1 MSFLSLIVDCNPCNW
16 GAFLEQKND
25 TEVFQHILSAI
36 ISFCNTHLVSSI
48 NNRLLLLAGGVKNHK
63 KKLFSSTNCTD
74 LGNAIHKIQA
84 SIRNILLELANDSEN
99 VSSFSN
105 YAAAISLSICG
116 KIFFYLIIIIFF
128 YIKIN

>member
-16 GAFLEQKND
+16 GAFLEHENT
-25 TEVFQHILSAI
+25 TETFQHVLSAI

-63 KKLFSSTNCTD
+63 KLFSSTNCTD
-74 LGNAIHKIQA
+74 MGNAIHKIQT
-84 SIRNILLELANDSEN
+84 SLRNILSQVANDSEN
-99 VSSFSN
+99 VSSFSS

-116 KIFFYLIIIIFF
+116 IILLVFIL
-128 YIKIN
+128 